1 MLQPGSQ
8 SFHVSGSTEFHVRTP
23 ALDLRLMVPS
33 RPAQEIEVHRHDDAH
48 LVLVLRGHYQTSA
61 AHTGALHAG
70 TPMLVL
76 NPPRTEHVDCFAS
89 EQALPWARFYSLTL
103 SADAWLGISRAM
115 DLPTGPSALE
125 GAQAIHAAQSWS
137 KSADP
142 AFDMDDALL
151 TALAPFCGDAAASA
165 KHSARW
171 VGQVKAFLRDWVLDG
186 HEPVRMAAVALHF
199 GVHPV
204 YLARAFKSHTGL
216 SPSHYVRTVQ
226 LDKAAAL
233 LVHTRKPL
241 ADIAVECLFFD
252 QAHLAHSFRAAY
264 RLSPSAFRAQKLQ

>member
-1 MLQPGSQ
+1 MHRSSSQ
-8 SFHVSGSTEFHVRTP
+8 AFHVSGSTQFHVRTP

-33 RPAQEIEVHRHDDAH
+33 RPAREIEVHRHEDAH
-48 LVLVLRGHYQTSA
+48 LVLVVQGSYQTSA

-89 EQALPWARFYSLTL
+89 EQALPLARFYSLTL
-103 SADAWLGISRAM
+103 SADAWLGISQTM
-115 DLPTGPSALE
+115 DLPIVPRAIE
-125 GAQAIHAAQSWS
+125 GAQAMHTAENWS
-137 KSADP
+137 KSAD
-142 AFDMDDALL
+142 AGFDMDDALL
-151 TALAPFCGDAAASA
+151 TALAPFCGDAAGSA
-165 KHSARW
+165 KYSARW
-171 VGQVKAFLRDWVLDG
+171 VRQVKAILRDWVLDG
-186 HEPVRMAAVALHF
+186 HAPVRMAEVALHF

-204 YLARAFKSHTGL
+204 YLARAFRNHTGL

-241 ADIAVECLFFD
+241 ADIAMECLFFD

-264 RLSPSAFRAQKLQ
+264 GLSPSAFRAQKLQ